1 MPQWSDGKGKH
12 PMPNLNKDDELMR
25 WALEATAECPPLD
38 QLVQASRP
46 AQVES
51 HLKECAHCKSEL
63 ALYLEFE
70 AAEVRPEEA
79 ADLRWVAAE
88 TAKNVKHAISP
99 APWWKLIFPP
109 QVSMGIAALLV
120 VVAGTMM
127 TRSTREPV
135 FPGEIPSVS
144 TLRATSIQLL
154 EPVED
159 INLAPSLFRWEKLTQ
174 ATSYR
179 VIVFEVDH
187 VELWSGNSAPATLTV
202 PDTLKKQLLPG
213 KTVLWKVVAF
223 DGQGKQIAESE
234 TKKFRVAVK

>member
-1 MPQWSDGKGKH
+1 
-12 PMPNLNKDDELMR
+12 MPNHDREGELMR
-25 WALEATAECPPLD
+25 RALEATSECPPLD

-46 AQVES
+46 AQIES
-51 HLKECAHCKSEL
+51 HLHECAHCKSEL

-79 ADLRWVAAE
+79 ADLLWVAAE
-88 TAKNVKHAISP
+88 TARSVQSAIAP
-99 APWWKLIFPP
+99 APWWKLIFSP
-109 QVSMGIAALLV
+109 QVSMGLAALLL

-144 TLRATSIQLL
+144 TLRATSIQLI

-159 INLAPSLFRWEKLTQ
+159 IKLAPLLFRWEKLTQ
-174 ATSYR
+174 ATTYQ
-179 VIVFEVDH
+179 VLVFEVDH
-187 VELWSGNSAPATLTV
+187 VELWSGNSATATLTL

-213 KTVLWKVVAF
+213 KTVLWKVVAL

-234 TKKFRVAVK
+234 MKKFRIAVN